1 MVALQELS
9 VEQVFGFITRR
20 QSVGLLVE
28 PAPSELQLEQAIEA
42 ALTAPDHHRLKPWRY
57 ICIQGEQRQAF
68 GELLA
73 ECLRKD
79 GVLDAVQ
86 LERVKMH
93 PLRAPMLLVCIMNYQ
108 AHPKVP
114 EYEQILSCG
123 AAIQNILL
131 TLQAQGYATM
141 WRSGAVA
148 ESETL
153 KAALGCDIK
162 DRITG
167 LIYIG
172 TAVKEI
178 PPRAQQ
184 SVADYLTAWQGE

>member
-28 PAPSELQLEQAIEA
+28 PAPSQLQLEQAIEA

-79 GVLDAVQ
+79 GVHDAVQ

-93 PLRAPMLLVCIMNYQ
+93 PLRAPMLLICIMNYQ
-108 AHPKVP
+108 VHPKVP

-131 TLQAQGYATM
+131 ILQAQGYATM

-148 ESETL
+148 ESDSL